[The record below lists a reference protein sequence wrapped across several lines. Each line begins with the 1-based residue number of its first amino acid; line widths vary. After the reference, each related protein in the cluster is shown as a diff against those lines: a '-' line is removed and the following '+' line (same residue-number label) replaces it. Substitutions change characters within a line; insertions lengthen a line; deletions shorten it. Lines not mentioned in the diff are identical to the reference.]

1 MVQLNKAIETGH
13 ITTVCIATATVR
25 IATTRIIVSG
35 DGFVVPNR
43 SVSADSGG

>member
-1 MVQLNKAIETGH
+1 MVQLNKATETVH
-13 ITTVCIATATVR
+13 IATATV
-25 IATTRIIVSG
+25 RIIVSG